1 MKEMQTAAKP
11 RLTAQDYLDLE
22 RKAEMRSEFWD
33 GEMFAMAGGT
43 RRHSCI
49 KVNLIRALAQQ
60 LRRTTCQVFDSDMR
74 VKIDATELY
83 TYPDALVAC
92 GHLRFE
98 DEKEDTLLNPK
109 IIFEVLSDST
119 TARDRGKK
127 FWHYRRLESL
137 QDYVLVSQEARLFEH
152 FTLQANGTWVLD
164 IVEGPK
170 GVLHLKSIK
179 CKVPLAEVYENTG
192 LPPAPRRRTVQPKPS
207 TKRLHK
213 R

>member
-1 MKEMQTAAKP
+1 MRDMQTAAKQ

-22 RKAEMRSEFWD
+22 RKAETKSEFLD

-49 KVNLIRALAQQ
+49 KVNLIRALAQR
-60 LRRTTCQVFDSDMR
+60 LRRTACQVLDSDMR
-74 VKIDATELY
+74 VKIEATGLY

-92 GHLRFE
+92 GRLRFE
-98 DEKEDTLLNPK
+98 DGPEDTLLNPK
-109 IIFEVLSDST
+109 IIFEVLSEST
-119 TARDRGKK
+119 TAWDRGKK

-137 QDYVLVSQEARLFEH
+137 QDYVLVSQEAQLFEH
-152 FTLQANGTWVLD
+152 YTRQPDGTWVLD
-164 IVEGPK
+164 TVEGAR

-179 CKVPLAEVYENTG
+179 CKVTLAEVYENTG
-192 LPPAPRRRTVQPKPS
+192 LPSASKARMVHSQLT
-207 TKRLHK
+207 TKHLQK